1 MKTSIEIVWCVD
13 DIRSLGYQCTD
24 EQGMDVLQQVKKY
37 HDANYGITWDT
48 IDITAQSFGLKLT
61 KQIY

>member
-24 EQGMDVLQQVKKY
+24 KQGMSVLNNIKEY

-48 IDITAQSFGLKLT
+48 LDGTAESFGLKLV
-61 KQIY
+61 KKL

>member
-1 MKTSIEIVWCVD
+1 MKNSIEIIWCVD

-24 EQGMDVLQQVKKY
+24 EQGMNVLNNIKQY

-48 IDITAQSFGLKLT
+48 LDFTAQSFGLKLI
-61 KQIY
+61 KQ